1 MIRLRNRHP
10 AFEGEFSWSEGPEP
24 GQLSLHWVNGPDH
37 ASLHT
42 VPGQGQFEVSWS
54 TEGGVGRAGTVAELA
69 DLARTH
75 EIGTAH

>member
-10 AFEGEFSWSEGPEP
+10 AFEGAFTWSQGPES
-24 GQLSLHWVNGPDH
+24 GQLSLHWVNGPHH

-54 TEGGVGRAGTVAELA
+54 TADGVRRVRTVAELA
-69 DLARTH
+69 DLTRAQ
-75 EIGTAH
+75 EIGAAL